1 MGQRKILD
9 AEQCNLTLQRLS
21 FQLIENHD
29 HFKDSVIIGLQP
41 RGIALA
47 KLLYSKICLN
57 IGNEF
62 PFGELDTTFFRD
74 DFKLKP
80 LIPQTTSID
89 FQIENKR
96 VILIDDVLYT
106 GRSVRS
112 ALDALTHFGRPASV
126 ELLVLIDRR
135 FSRHLPIQP
144 DYVGVTVDAVE
155 NEKVIVDWQ
164 NNGLSAEVY
173 LTTIQ

>member
-1 MGQRKILD
+1 LYNKI
-9 AEQCNLTLQRLS
+9 S
-21 FQLIENHD
+21 
-29 HFKDSVIIGLQP
+29 
-41 RGIALA
+41 
-47 KLLYSKICLN
+47 LN

-89 FQIENKR
+89 FQIDNKR

-135 FSRHLPIQP
+135 FRIRS
-144 DYVGVTVDAVE
+144 
-155 NEKVIVDWQ
+155 
-164 NNGLSAEVY
+164 SF
-173 LTTIQ
+173 